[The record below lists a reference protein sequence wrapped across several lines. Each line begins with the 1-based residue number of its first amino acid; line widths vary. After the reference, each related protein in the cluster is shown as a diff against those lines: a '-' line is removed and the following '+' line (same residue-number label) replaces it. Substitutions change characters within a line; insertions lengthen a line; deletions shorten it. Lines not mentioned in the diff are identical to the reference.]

1 MSPASSV
8 RSGDLQHPEAD
19 LTDHTDPIDPLVA
32 GRRAHH
38 DDIVAAGGY
47 PARFDRSHLAA
58 EIHSEFDGLGP
69 HSETEERVSVAGRIM
84 LYRSF
89 GKLQFATIRDV
100 SGSIQLFV
108 DVATLGEAQAE
119 AFARVDLGDWVGASG
134 TVMTTRKGE
143 LSVRIDSFVMLQKS
157 LRPLPDKFHGLQDIE
172 LRSRKRYLDLM
183 VNQEAMTVARTRA
196 RIISDLRSQFE
207 ARGFV
212 EVETPVLLSQATGA
226 TARPFET
233 KHNALDI
240 DMHLRIATELYLKRL
255 VVGGLERVFEI
266 GRIFRNEGIDSTH
279 NPEFTMLEAYQA
291 LADYQDVMTLIEEV
305 FASAAIVATGGADIT
320 YGGRPLSLRPPFR
333 RASLTDLVSDALGTR
348 VDLDTPIE
356 ELRSVASASGV
367 DTEPDWS
374 PGRVL
379 FEIYDGVVEGGIWEP
394 TFVTHQPV
402 DVSPLSRR
410 NADDPRLADRF
421 ELVIAGA
428 EYTNAFSELNDAAD
442 QLQRFEVQALAR
454 ASGDEEAHPVDY
466 DYIEALEYGLPPT
479 GGLGIG
485 VDRLVM
491 LLTDQTHIRDVILFP
506 TLRPLPPFGGST
518 GDEGA
523 GEGGS

>member
-1 MSPASSV
+1 M
-8 RSGDLQHPEAD
+8 
-19 LTDHTDPIDPLVA
+19 TDTTDPTDPLLA

-38 DDIVAAGGY
+38 DEIVAAGGY

-58 EIHSEFDGLGP
+58 EVHTQFDDLGP
-69 HSETEERVSVAGRIM
+69 EAETEVRVSVAGRVM

-89 GKLQFATIRDV
+89 GKLQFATLRDV
-100 SGSIQLFV
+100 SGTIQLFV
-108 DVATLGEAQAE
+108 DQATLGQADAD
-119 AFARVDLGDWVGASG
+119 AFAAVDLGDWVGASG
-134 TVMTTRKGE
+134 TVMTTKKGE
-143 LSVRIDSFVMLQKS
+143 LSVRIDSFVILQKS

-183 VNQEAMTVARTRA
+183 VNDEAMKVARARA

-207 ARGFV
+207 ARGFI

-226 TARPFET
+226 NARPFET
-233 KHNALDI
+233 THNALDI
-240 DMHLRIATELYLKRL
+240 PMQLRIATELYLKRL

-291 LADYQDVMTLIEEV
+291 LADYEEMMTLIEEI
-305 FASAAIVATGGADIT
+305 FESAAIVATGGAEIT
-320 YGGRPLSLRPPFR
+320 FGGRQISLRPPYR
-333 RASLTDLVSDALGTR
+333 RASLTELVAEALQDD
-348 VDLDTPIE
+348 VSLDTPVE
-356 ELRSVASASGV
+356 KLTDLARTAGV
-367 DTEPDWS
+367 ETQPGWS
-374 PGRVL
+374 PGKVL
-379 FEIYDGVVEGGIWEP
+379 FEIYDAVVEDSLWEP

-410 NADDPRLADRF
+410 NAGDPRLADRF

-428 EYTNAFSELNDAAD
+428 EYANAFSELNDAAD
-442 QLQRFEVQALAR
+442 QLGRFESQAAAR
-454 ASGDEEAHPVDY
+454 SSGDDEAHPVDH

-491 LLTDQTHIRDVILFP
+491 LLTDQAHIRDVILFP
-506 TLRPLPPFGGST
+506 TLRPL
-518 GDEGA
+518 
-523 GEGGS
+523 